1 MKLIL
6 ENWRSFLTEEL
17 LAEGIL
23 QDTKKKYPEMAEM
36 GYIDKLSAEDPT
48 GRNKYLRWMGQELQ
62 RFIEQDASVAAHNS
76 YIGTIGKTLKRFEQQ
91 KARLRDKD
99 INSYTLR
106 SLLDALEVIGQSATQ
121 KRKEK
126 KVQATKDSTMIMQD
140 EDITVIR
147 PLSEEASCY
156 YGAHQTKWC
165 ISATKSQNYFDKYTS
180 EGQAFYFVFNH
191 HLKDDPEDRMLAYV
205 VGSSGG
211 EIEEIYNAEDDTVPY
226 DSAIEIIMRNNI
238 FEGDKEL
245 FDEYFELEQKEK
257 TEPSEKM
264 KKVLDDHGTTVEEI
278 YILENNATDIYN
290 DMQAQMVDDAQS
302 NPAGPTDEQFKALE
316 EEYNFEHMD
325 VSFYDYTY
333 DVGRAYYE
341 FNAFTD
347 FDFSKLDWVADPD
360 DLGDEIREALKKA
373 AEDNNVYPTEDDDM
387 GYGYSPDIDA
397 VPLRLKAEA
406 ISAPFEEY
414 DRFLS
419 EVSSA
424 DDEYDDIR
432 RDTIAAFVEEGWIK
446 GGTYHQLSAL
456 SQNTK
461 LENFKI
467 DFEKGRLVFALPV
480 KVSVPGIQK
489 LSTQYEG
496 GDEYFKMNQMSEAI
510 RKALRKDGELYKQF
524 RETLQRILDK
534 AAASVN
540 QQLTLPGIEPEKV
553 QKVSPDSYDLSGF
566 SMAIGREN
574 LFGHIEFEY
583 DMNDGINK
591 VKNEIRFIKQLDK
604 MAPELIQILVKM
616 VYSYAEKVVA
626 ERKKD
631 LEDTTAQLMS
641 VTENKIKVRLVKR

>member
-6 ENWRSFLTEEL
+6 ENWRQYLTEEL

-23 QDTKKKYPEMAEM
+23 QDTKKKYPEMEEM

-62 RFIEQDASVAAHNS
+62 RFIERDASVAAHNS

-140 EDITVIR
+140 EDMTVIR

-245 FDEYFELEQKEK
+245 FDEYFELEQEEK

-302 NPAGPTDEQFKALE
+302 SPAGPTDKQFKALE
-316 EEYNFEHMD
+316 EEYNFEYTD
-325 VSFYDYTY
+325 VSFYDLSG
-333 DVGRAYYE
+333 DVGQVYYE
-341 FNAFTD
+341 FTGETG
-347 FDFSKLDWVADPD
+347 FDFSELDWVKDPE
-360 DLGDEIREALKKA
+360 DLDDEIKKVLSDA
-373 AEDNNVYPTEDDDM
+373 ASNHAAYPTDPEEM
-387 GYGYSPDIDA
+387 GWDHTIEIDA
-397 VPLRLKAEA
+397 VPLVWRVEA
-406 ISAPFEEY
+406 QRNVLEEY
-414 DRFLS
+414 DGFLGEMS
-419 EVSSA
+419 TV
-424 DDEYDDIR
+424 DDEYDNIR
-432 RDTIAAFVEEGWIK
+432 RDAVAEFIDKGWIK
-446 GGTYHQLSAL
+446 GGTYHQLSEL

-489 LSTQYEG
+489 LSMQFEG

-574 LFGHIEFEY
+574 LFGHIEFDY
-583 DMNDGINK
+583 DMNDDINK

-604 MAPELIQILVKM
+604 MSADVIQILVRM

-626 ERKKD
+626 ERKKG